1 MIVDFA
7 KLTPSQRYF
16 AMVQTII
23 PRPIAWVLSA
33 NDTVEPDHALLPER
47 FNLAPFSFFTGI
59 CSDPPL
65 LMLSVGK
72 KPSGD
77 EAGQVKDTYRNIR
90 EQKQF
95 VVHIASCDALM
106 AVNDSAATLNH
117 GDSEVA
123 RQGLS
128 LERFGDFSVPRL
140 SGCAVAMG
148 CRLYRVD
155 EIGNAPQAVI
165 YGQIETLFVDD
176 SVITPH
182 SERLVV
188 DGKKLDPLA
197 RLGGNFY
204 GNLGE
209 LLVANRPK

>member
-7 KLTPSQRYF
+7 ELTPSQRYF

-33 NDTVEPDHALLPER
+33 NDAVEPDHSLQPEHY
-47 FNLAPFSFFTGI
+47 NLAPFSFFTGI

-90 EQKQF
+90 DHKQF
-95 VVHIASCDALM
+95 VVHIASCDALR

-117 GDSEVA
+117 GDSELVH
-123 RQGLS
+123 QGLK
-128 LERFGDFSVPRL
+128 LEHFGDFCLPRL
-140 SGCAVAMG
+140 SACAVAMG

-155 EIGNAPQAVI
+155 EIGNAPQALI
-165 YGQIETLFVDD
+165 YGQIETLFIDD
-176 SVITPH
+176 QIITPDD
-182 SERLVV
+182 ERLMV

-197 RLGGNFY
+197 RLGGRFY

-209 LLVANRPK
+209 LLVADRPK